1 MALVGQSRARPS
13 RARSSRAGRPG
24 SRMLAGPRHSLA
36 YGSGRAGQRV
46 VTTPLR
52 RPRSTH
58 GLTVSPLSQRLSPG
72 LSPGHPRDREAEAG
86 LNEREI
92 GEDVPGENLVEQNQ
106 VVERRR
112 AGVAPGDAAAG
123 DRDVVEHLALRCLRP
138 AARPAAGHLAGRAE
152 RAAASGLAELADG
165 LAQQVERLAQL
176 IPAQP
181 EPGQGVTT
189 RVLMQVTK
197 AQCRVTV
204 IGPGAARVIAESGL
218 LADRAQGAVL
228 AGPLGAQRAGAAQP
242 VE

>member
-72 LSPGHPRDREAEAG
+72 HPRDRETEAG

-123 DRDVVEHLALRCLRP
+123 DRDVVEHLALRCLGP
-138 AARPAAGHLAGRAE
+138 ADRPAAGHLAGRAE
-152 RAAASGLAELADG
+152 RAVASGLAELADG

-204 IGPGAARVIAESGL
+204 IGPGAARVIAESGR